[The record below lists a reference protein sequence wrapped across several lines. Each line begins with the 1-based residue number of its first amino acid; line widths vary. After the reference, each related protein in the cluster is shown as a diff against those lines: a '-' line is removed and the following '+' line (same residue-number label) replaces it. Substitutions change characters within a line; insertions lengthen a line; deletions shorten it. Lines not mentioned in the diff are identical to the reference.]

1 MPGPRTSIE
10 MFEIAGRALTPGHD
24 WRGTLA
30 AAMDIRPDSVRQL
43 LSGRMPL
50 KVGHFRNLLSAIVAQ
65 REELARVERELREW
79 LAQQPSEES

>member
-1 MPGPRTSIE
+1 MPSPERTSIE

-24 WRGTLA
+24 WRAAIA

-50 KVGHFRNLLSAIVAQ
+50 KAGHFRNLLSALVAQ
-65 REELARVERELREW
+65 REELERAEQELRQW
-79 LAQQPSEES
+79 LSQQPPEK